1 MLEVVIMADR
11 ISLGLDIGVASVGF
25 SVLNIDQ
32 GKVVELG
39 ARLFN
44 AKVAE
49 GNQDRRSMRGSRRLL
64 SRKKQRRQDT
74 AKLFEKYGLIS
85 NYDKDK
91 FSESFDNNENPYE
104 LRVKGLT
111 EKLTK
116 TELAESL
123 YQIVKRRGIS
133 YDLKDAD
140 FEDGGTDYS
149 SSLSLNNKE
158 LADKTPA
165 EIQLQR
171 LNEFGAV
178 RGKVVVGD
186 DLDNQ
191 KVLLN
196 VFPTKAY
203 EKEAKKIIATQR
215 SFYPDILTD
224 EFEKQYCA
232 ILTRKRDYFVGPGNE
247 KSRTDYGI
255 YKTDGRT
262 LDNLFEELIGH
273 DKVYPDELRAS
284 AASYTAQLFNVLN
297 DLNNL
302 RILSYEDEK
311 LTQTDK
317 ETIID
322 ELKNNVTTVNM
333 MNLIKKV
340 TGCEK
345 DDIKG
350 YRTNDKDKPEISS
363 MAIYR
368 KVHKEFLKADV
379 DIAQWPIEFI
389 NKLSFILTLNTE
401 NGEIRKQIINR
412 LKPDYDFVDDEL
424 IQKIIDHKAG
434 FDIST
439 NNKWHRFSIKTMDQ
453 LIPIMMERPIE
464 QMTLLNELGLV
475 KKDSKRFADNKYL
488 PYREIA
494 NDIYNPV
501 AAKAVRE
508 ALKIVNAILKK
519 YGHIDY
525 LVVEMPRDKNLDEE
539 KKQIEDFQK
548 KNKAAKD
555 SAYQAFVASVGDEK
569 TVKIALSKNRKLQMA
584 IRLWYQ
590 QNEIDPYNGETIES
604 SDLLKNPDK
613 FQIDHIIPQS
623 VSFDDGINNKTLCF
637 ASMNQVKD
645 KKTPYEFLNEGHGQG
660 WAKFKAT
667 VVANPR
673 FNKNKKHNYLFAE
686 NVSDIETRKRFI
698 SRNLVDTRYSS
709 RVVLNSLQEFFS
721 EKNNGT
727 KVTVIRGKFTSNMR
741 KHWDINKTRE
751 TFHHHAIDASII
763 AATPFLNMW
772 KKGSSIFP
780 ENVGEESIDIQTGEI
795 LDDKQFDKI
804 MYKEPYEGFLDDI
817 RNADNRIKFSHQVD
831 KKMNRKVSD
840 ATIYSTRMG
849 QLAKDKKAAEYVVA
863 KVKDIYSVDG
873 YKKFKKVFDKDKTKF
888 LLAKFDSRSF
898 SELEKVLDMY
908 PDKIDQ
914 TQNNGK
920 VKSVDISPF
929 ELYRRDHGMVRKYS
943 KKNNGPVIKQ
953 LKYLDKKLG
962 SHIDITPNN
971 ANGKHVVLQ
980 SLNPW
985 RTDVYLNHET
995 GEYEIMGIKYADL
1008 KFNKNGEYGIK
1019 RDKYLDIKRR
1029 EQVSDGSEFMFT
1041 LYKKDRIK
1049 IKNMENDEEIEVLF
1063 WSRTKK
1069 DKGYAEVKPISK
1081 FKYVDD
1087 NIPIYG
1093 GIKSQATKRL
1103 IPKNCKIWKV
1113 NTNILGDPY
1122 YVEKES
1128 DYPKDILD

>member
-1 MLEVVIMADR
+1 MADR

-49 GNQDRRSMRGSRRLL
+49 GNQDRRAMRGSRRLL
-64 SRKKQRRQDT
+64 NRKKQRRQDM
-74 AKLFEKYGLIS
+74 AKLFEEFGLIS
-85 NYDKDK
+85 NYDKDN

-116 TELAESL
+116 NELAESL

-149 SSLSLNNKE
+149 SSLSLNNKALE
-158 LADKTPA
+158 NKTPA

-171 LNEFGAV
+171 LNEFGAI

-186 DLDNQ
+186 DLDDQ

-196 VFPTKAY
+196 VFPTKEY
-203 EKEAKKIIATQR
+203 EKEAQRIIATQR
-215 SFYPDILTD
+215 EFYPDILTD
-224 EFEKQYCA
+224 KFEKQYCL

-311 LTQTDK
+311 LTQADK
-317 ETIID
+317 ETIIN
-322 ELKNNVTTVNM
+322 ELKSNVTTVNM

-340 TGCEK
+340 SGCEK

-368 KVHKEFLKADV
+368 KAHKEFLKADV
-379 DIAQWPIEFI
+379 DITQWPIEFI
-389 NKLSFILTLNTE
+389 NELSFILTLNTE
-401 NGEIRKQIINR
+401 NGEIRKQILKK
-412 LKPDYDFVDDEL
+412 LKPHYDFVDDNL
-424 IQKIIDHKAG
+424 IQKIIDHKNS
-434 FDIST
+434 FEIST
-439 NNKWHRFSIKTMDQ
+439 NNKWHRFSIKTMSQ

-475 KKDSKRFADNKYL
+475 KKDSKRFANNKYL

-525 LVVEMPRDKNLDEE
+525 LVVEMPRDKNLEEE

-548 KNKAAKD
+548 KNKIAKD
-555 SAYQAFVASVGDEK
+555 EAYRAFVTAVGDEK
-569 TVKIALSKNRKLQMA
+569 TVKIALSKSRKLQMEM
-584 IRLWYQ
+584 RLWYQ
-590 QNEIDPYNGETIES
+590 QNEIDPYNGETIEAV
-604 SDLLKNPDK
+604 DLIRNPDK
-613 FQIDHIIPQS
+613 FEIDHIIPQS
-623 VSFDDGINNKTLCF
+623 ISFDDGINNKTLCF
-637 ASMNQVKD
+637 ASMNQVKGQ
-645 KKTPYEFLNEGHGQG
+645 KTPIEFLNEGHGQG
-660 WAKFKAT
+660 WAKFKAM
-667 VVANPR
+667 VSGNPR
-673 FNKNKKHNYLFAE
+673 FGKSKKQNYLFAE

-721 EKNNGT
+721 EKSDGT

-741 KHWDINKTRE
+741 KHWHIDKTRE

-772 KKGSSIFP
+772 KKGGSIFP
-780 ENVGEESIDIQTGEI
+780 VKVGEESIDIDTGEI
-795 LDDKQFDKI
+795 LDDKKFDKI
-804 MYKEPYEGFLDDI
+804 MYEQPYNGFVTEI
-817 RNADNRIKFSHQVD
+817 MNADDRIKFSHQVD

-840 ATIYSTRMG
+840 ATIYSTRIG
-849 QLAKDKKAAEYVVA
+849 QLVKDKKVAEYVVA

-873 YKKFKKVFDKDKTKF
+873 YKKFRKVYDKDKTKF
-888 LLAKFDSRSF
+888 LLYTHDERSF
-898 SELEKVLDMY
+898 SELEKVLYMY

-920 VKSVDISPF
+920 VKSIDISPF
-929 ELYRRDHGMVRKYS
+929 ELYRRDHGMVKKFS
-943 KKNNGPVIKQ
+943 KKNHGPVIKQ

-962 SHIDITPNN
+962 SHIDITPAN
-971 ANGKHVVLQ
+971 ANDKHVVLQ

-985 RTDVYLNHET
+985 RTDVYLNQET

-1008 KFNKNGEYGIK
+1008 KFNKNSGYGIK
-1019 RDKYLDIKRR
+1019 RDKYLEIKER
-1029 EQVSDGSEFMFT
+1029 EKVSKNSEFMFT

-1049 IKNMENDEEIEVLF
+1049 VENMEDKESIELLF
-1063 WSRTKK
+1063 WSRTKSNE
-1069 DKGYAEVKPISK
+1069 GYAELKP
-1081 FKYVDD
+1081 VDRFFY
-1087 NIPIYG
+1087 NKEGANLPIYG
-1093 GIKSQATKRL
+1093 LVRTQIIKRL

-1128 DYPKDILD
+1128 ENPKDILD

>member
-1 MLEVVIMADR
+1 MVDR

-64 SRKKQRRQDT
+64 NRKKQRRQDT
-74 AKLFEKYGLIS
+74 AKLFEKFGLIA
-85 NYDKDK
+85 NYDKEN
-91 FSESFDNNENPYE
+91 FSELFDNNENPYE

-111 EKLTK
+111 EQLTK
-116 TELAESL
+116 NELAESL

-149 SSLSLNNKE
+149 SSLRLNNQALE
-158 LADKTPA
+158 NKTPA

-186 DLDNQ
+186 DLDSQ

-203 EKEAKKIIATQR
+203 EKEAQRIIAMQKK
-215 SFYPDILTD
+215 FYPDILTD
-224 EFEKQYCA
+224 EFEKQYYS

-317 ETIID
+317 ETIIN

-379 DIAQWPIEFI
+379 DITKWPIEFI

-401 NGEIRKQIINR
+401 NGEIRKQIVNR
-412 LKPDYDFVDDEL
+412 LKPDFDFVDDEL
-424 IQKIIDHKAG
+424 IQIIIDHKAS
-434 FDIST
+434 FDITT
-439 NNKWHRFSIKTMDQ
+439 NNKWHRFSIKTMNK
-453 LIPIMMERPIE
+453 LVPIMMERPIE

-475 KKDSKRFADNKYL
+475 RKDSKRFADNKYL

-494 NDIYNPV
+494 QDIYNPV

-508 ALKIVNAILKK
+508 ALKIVNAVLKK

-548 KNKAAKD
+548 QNKAAKD
-555 SAYQAFVASVGDEK
+555 SAYQAFVSSVGDEK
-569 TVKIALSKNRKLQMA
+569 AVKIALSKSRKLQMA

-590 QNEIDPYNGETIES
+590 QNEIDPYNGKTIEAT
-604 SDLLKNPDK
+604 DLLKNPDK

-623 VSFDDGINNKTLCF
+623 ISFDDGINNKTLCF

-673 FNKNKKHNYLFAE
+673 FNKNKRQNYLFAE

-721 EKNNGT
+721 EKNDGT

-780 ENVGEESIDIQTGEI
+780 NKVGEESIDIQTGEI
-795 LDDKQFDKI
+795 LDDKRFDKV
-804 MYKEPYEGFLDDI
+804 MYKEPYEGFLDDV
-817 RNADNRIKFSHQVD
+817 RNADGRIKFSHQVD

-888 LLAKFDSRSF
+888 LLAKFDARSF

-929 ELYRRDHGMVRKYS
+929 ELYRRDHGMIKKYS

-1008 KFNKNGEYGIK
+1008 KFQKGGVYGIK
-1019 RDKYLDIKRR
+1019 MDKYLEIKKR
-1029 EQVSDGSEFMFT
+1029 EKVADDSEFMFT
-1041 LYKKDRIK
+1041 LYRKDRIK
-1049 IKNMENDEEIEVLF
+1049 IKSKDSLEKSVELLF
-1063 WSRTKK
+1063 WSRSKLDHK
-1069 DKGYAEVKPISK
+1069 WNAELKPIDR
-1081 FKYVDD
+1081 YVFSEGT
-1087 NIPIYG
+1087 IPIFG
-1093 GIKSQATKRL
+1093 NTKTQTIKRL
-1103 IPKNCKIWKV
+1103 VPKNCKIWKV

-1122 YVEKES
+1122 YIEKES
-1128 DYPKDILD
+1128 DYPQDILD

>member
-1 MLEVVIMADR
+1 MVDR

-64 SRKKQRRQDT
+64 NRKKQRRQDT
-74 AKLFEKYGLIS
+74 AKLFEEFGLIN
-85 NYDKDK
+85 NYDKDS
-91 FSESFDNNENPYE
+91 FFESFDSNENPYE

-111 EKLTK
+111 DKLSK
-116 TELAESL
+116 SELAESL

-140 FEDGGTDYS
+140 FEDAGTDYS

-203 EKEAKKIIATQR
+203 EKEAKRIISTQR
-215 SFYPDILTD
+215 EFYPDILTN

-317 ETIID
+317 ETIIN

-368 KVHKEFLKADV
+368 KAHKEFLKDNI
-379 DIAQWPIEFI
+379 DIKQWPTSFI
-389 NKLSFILTLNTE
+389 NELSYILTLNTE
-401 NGEIRKQIINR
+401 NGEIRKQIVKQ
-412 LKPDYDFVDDEL
+412 LKPDYDFVDDKL
-424 IQKIIDHKAG
+424 IQKIIDHKASL
-434 FDIST
+434 DITT

-453 LIPIMMERPIE
+453 LIPIMMARPIE

-475 KKDSKRFADNKYL
+475 KKDSKRFANNKYL

-501 AAKAVRE
+501 AAKSVRE

-555 SAYQAFVASVGDEK
+555 AAYQAFVSSVGDEK

-590 QNEIDPYNGETIES
+590 QNEIDPYNGETIGAT
-604 SDLLKNPDK
+604 DLLRNPDK

-667 VVANPR
+667 VVANSK
-673 FNKNKKHNYLFAE
+673 FSKNKKQNYLFAE

-721 EKNNGT
+721 EKNDGT

-780 ENVGEESIDIQTGEI
+780 EKVGEESIDIQTGEI
-795 LDDKQFDKI
+795 LDDKQFDKV

-817 RNADNRIKFSHQVD
+817 RNADDRIKFSHQVD

-888 LLAKFDSRSF
+888 LLAEHDSRSF

-929 ELYRRDHGMVRKYS
+929 ELYRRDHGMIKKYS
-943 KKNNGPVIKQ
+943 KKNKGPVIKQ

-962 SHIDITPNN
+962 THIDITPNN

-995 GEYEIMGIKYADL
+995 CEYEIMGIKYADL
-1008 KFNKNGEYGIK
+1008 KFNKDGKYGIK
-1019 RDKYLDIKRR
+1019 KDKYLDIKRH
-1029 EQVSDGSEFMFT
+1029 EQVSDDSEFMFT

-1049 IKNMENDEEIEVLF
+1049 VENMETGSNVEMIF
-1063 WSRTKK
+1063 WSRTTNN
-1069 DKGYAEVKPISK
+1069 KGYAELRPVSRI
-1081 FKYVDD
+1081 D
-1087 NIPIYG
+1087 NNSDLPIYG
-1093 GIKSQATKRL
+1093 TGRLIKRL

-1122 YVEKES
+1122 YIEKES
-1128 DYPKDILD
+1128 DFPKDILD